1 MPSRS
6 TILPG
11 LTRTSYL
18 TEELFKSQIVVLY
31 CVFVFSV
38 IKFLPASRVDVL
50 HVMDRMPAFFYIYN
64 LQIKITCRAV
74 VVIVQ
79 LLCNKTA

>member
-6 TILPG
+6 TILPW

-50 HVMDRMPAFFYIYN
+50 HVMDRMPAFLYIYQNN
-64 LQIKITCRAV
+64 LSCGCCHCSV
-74 VVIVQ
+74 VV
-79 LLCNKTA
+79 